1 MLLKVAL
8 LMWDYPITGV
18 TEIRINSISDTIL
31 TALLSERER
40 EKRTCFCTDLE
51 WVKDR
56 NSPEA
61 RLTLH

>member
-18 TEIRINSISDTIL
+18 TEIRMNSISDIIL

-40 EKRTCFCTDLE
+40 ESE
-51 WVKDR
+51 SDR
-56 NSPEA
+56 CVFLYRSGIGQG
-61 RLTLH
+61 L

>member
-18 TEIRINSISDTIL
+18 TEIRMNSISDIIL

-40 EKRTCFCTDLE
+40 ENQNQIDVCFCTDLE
-51 WVKDR
+51 
-56 NSPEA
+56 
-61 RLTLH
+61 